1 MGFKRKKMQAL
12 TLHIEFFVH
21 QRLLFSYRLL
31 CRTAQYAQRIVPILN
46 LIRTNIFKVLRK
58 NNFSSNHN
66 ASKNSTTNIQHL
78 SLTSKPLKMVWFYAP
93 FYKNN
98 MFLTIQQAA
107 DELSVSHTTIRREVE
122 RGALQAVMVRKS
134 YRIDKNALAAYIKSR
149 TTKLNTNQKQLQ
161 NQTI

>member
-1 MGFKRKKMQAL
+1 
-12 TLHIEFFVH
+12 
-21 QRLLFSYRLL
+21 
-31 CRTAQYAQRIVPILN
+31 
-46 LIRTNIFKVLRK
+46 
-58 NNFSSNHN
+58 
-66 ASKNSTTNIQHL
+66 
-78 SLTSKPLKMVWFYAP
+78 
-93 FYKNN
+93 